1 MDHFYALI
9 MAGGSGTRLWPLS
22 RKSRP
27 KQVLPLVEDKSMFQI
42 AVERLDP
49 LLPPERVF
57 VVAGGPLSE
66 QLRAA
71 APQIPAENFIVE
83 PSARN
88 SGPAVGLGTI
98 HIRQRDPDAVIA
110 VLASD
115 HHIAE
120 KARFRNVLAAG
131 AELAR
136 HGQIVTLGISASFP
150 STGFGYIRRGQPL
163 GQVGEFQAYTA
174 EQFTEKPEIE
184 TAIQF
189 VTSGEYSW
197 NSGMFIWTADR
208 VMDEFRRQQPKMYE
222 GLEAIATTIG
232 TGNYVA
238 TLERFWLSMA
248 KLSVD
253 YAVMEHAQNVAV
265 IPVDI
270 GWSDVGSWSSLYEV
284 LTGDLEGNIQRG
296 ERDDD
301 KLRIDTRNT
310 LVVSDRMVVTIGVS
324 DLIIVDTD
332 DALLVCH
339 RDRSQDVREVVE
351 HLRAAGH
358 EAYL

>member
-22 RKSRP
+22 RQARP
-27 KQVLPLVEDKSMFQI
+27 KQVLPLVEDKSMFQL
-42 AVERLDP
+42 AVERLAP
-49 LLPPERVF
+49 LLPPEQVF
-57 VVAGGPLSE
+57 VVASAPLSE
-66 QLRAA
+66 QLRAT

-83 PSARN
+83 PSPRN

-98 HIRQRDPDAVIA
+98 HIRRRDPDAVIA

-120 KARFRNVLAAG
+120 KVRFRAVLAAS
-131 AELAR
+131 AKLAR
-136 HGQIVTLGISASFP
+136 QGQIVTLGISASFP

-163 GQVGEFQAYTA
+163 GQVDEFQAYTV

-208 VMDEFRRQQPKMYE
+208 VMDEFRRQQPQMYE
-222 GLEAIATTIG
+222 GLGAIAAAIG
-232 TGNYVA
+232 TDDYAA
-238 TLERFWLSMA
+238 TLERLWPSMA
-248 KLSVD
+248 KLSID
-253 YAVMEHAQNVAV
+253 YAIMEHAQNIAV

-270 GWSDVGSWSSLYEV
+270 GWSDVGSWASLYEV
-284 LTGDLEGNIQRG
+284 LTGDLEGNVQRG
-296 ERDDD
+296 EHEDT
-301 KLRIDTRNT
+301 LRIDTRNT
-310 LVVSDRMVVTIGVS
+310 LVVSDRMVVTIGIS

-339 RDRSQDVREVVE
+339 KDRSQDVREVVE

>member
-1 MDHFYALI
+1 MDHLYALI

-49 LLPPERVF
+49 LLPPERVI
-57 VVAGGPLSE
+57 VVASGPLTE

-71 APQIPAENFIVE
+71 APQIPAENYIVE

-88 SGPAVGLGTI
+88 SGPAVGLGAI

-120 KARFRNVLAAG
+120 KARFRDVLAAS

-136 HGQIVTLGISASFP
+136 QGHIVTLGISASFP
-150 STGFGYIRRGQPL
+150 STGFGYIRRGKPL
-163 GQVGEFQAYTA
+163 AEVGGVQAYVA
-174 EQFTEKPEIE
+174 EQFTEKPDVE
-184 TAIQF
+184 TAIEF
-189 VTSGEYSW
+189 LTSGDYSW
-197 NSGMFIWTADR
+197 NSGMFIWTAER
-208 VMDEFRRQQPKMYE
+208 VMDEFRRQQPEMYQ
-222 GLEAIATTIG
+222 GLEAIAASIG
-232 TGNYVA
+232 TDAYA
-238 TLERFWLSMA
+238 ETLEQNWPMMA
-248 KLSVD
+248 KLSID
-253 YAVMEHAQNVAV
+253 YAVMEHAENIAV

-284 LTGDLEGNIQRG
+284 LARDLEGNIVRG
-296 ERDDD
+296 DHDNAM
-301 KLRIDTRNT
+301 RIDTRNT
-310 LVVSDRMVVTIGVS
+310 LVVSNRMVVTIGVK

-339 RDRSQDVREVVE
+339 RDRSQDVREVVD
-351 HLRAAGH
+351 HLRETGL